1 MAKHI
6 LAEAK
11 DIPVGER
18 KLVHINGREI
28 AVFNVNGEYFAI
40 HNKCPHEG
48 ASLCKGI
55 LVGLVE
61 SKEPGKYEFSR
72 AGELLRCP
80 WHGWEFDI
88 RNGKSWF
95 DPKHT
100 KVRSFDVSI
109 KNGSEISEGPY
120 VLETFVVSLDE
131 SYLVID
137 L

>member
-11 DIPVGER
+11 DIPAGER
-18 KLVHINGREI
+18 KLVQINGREI

-61 SKEPGKYEFSR
+61 SKEPGQYDFSR

-88 RNGKSWF
+88 RTGKSWF

-100 KVRSFDVSI
+100 KVRSFEVAI
-109 KNGSEISEGPY
+109 KNGSEITEGPY
-120 VLETFVVSLDE
+120 VLETFAVSHDE

>member
-1 MAKHI
+1 MTRHI

-11 DIPVGER
+11 EIPSGQR
-18 KLVHINGREI
+18 KLVEINGREI

-40 HNKCPHEG
+40 HNRCPHEG
-48 ASLCKGI
+48 ASLCRGV

-61 SKEPGKYEFSR
+61 SNEPGQYHFSR

-88 RNGKSWF
+88 KTGKSWF

-100 KVRSFDVSI
+100 KVRAFDVAV
-109 KNGSEISEGPY
+109 KNGRELVEGPY
-120 VLETFVVSLDE
+120 SLETFKITRDE
-131 SYLVID
+131 AYLVID
-137 L
+137 I